1 MLDEIVALAQRAGT
15 AILEV
20 VAARAQATTFKADD
34 SPLTAADLAA
44 DRVIAAGLAA
54 LDPATP
60 VVSEEQES
68 SHAGRP
74 ARFWLVDPLD
84 GTREFIRGGDDYT
97 VNIALVEDGVPVLGV
112 VHVPATGVS
121 YAAARGAGATR
132 IDAGGASERIAV
144 RRPGGGIG
152 EGMAAGDGMTA
163 GDGELTVVASRS
175 HKNDAL
181 AAFLAALPP
190 HRLVS
195 IGSSL
200 KLCLVA
206 EGSADLYPRTGPTSW
221 WDTAAAHAVA
231 VEAGAAVTRLDGTPL
246 RYAGPSIL
254 NPWFVCSGV
263 PRARW
268 AAAADAIAGLAAH
281 QSSLTNPQA
290 LDRA

>member
-1 MLDEIVALAQRAGT
+1 LLDEVVALARRAGD

-20 VAARAQATTFKADD
+20 VAARAHATAFKADD
-34 SPLTAADLAA
+34 SPVTAADLAA

-60 VVSEEQES
+60 VISEEQERA
-68 SHAGRP
+68 HDGTL

-84 GTREFIRGGDDYT
+84 GTREFVRGGDDYT

-132 IDAGGASERIAV
+132 IDASGAARPIAV
-144 RRPGGGIG
+144 RR
-152 EGMAAGDGMTA
+152 AGA
-163 GDGELTVVASRS
+163 EGELVVVASRS
-175 HKNDAL
+175 HRNDAL
-181 AAFLAALPP
+181 EAFLAALPP
-190 HRLVS
+190 HRATS

-206 EGSADLYPRTGPTSW
+206 EGAADLYPRTGPTSW

-231 VEAGAAVTRLDGTPL
+231 LEAGAEVVTLDGAPL

-254 NPWFVCSGV
+254 NPWFVCSAV
-263 PRARW
+263 HRARW
-268 AAAADAIAGLAAH
+268 AAAADAVAGL
-281 QSSLTNPQA
+281 Q
-290 LDRA
+290 RAR